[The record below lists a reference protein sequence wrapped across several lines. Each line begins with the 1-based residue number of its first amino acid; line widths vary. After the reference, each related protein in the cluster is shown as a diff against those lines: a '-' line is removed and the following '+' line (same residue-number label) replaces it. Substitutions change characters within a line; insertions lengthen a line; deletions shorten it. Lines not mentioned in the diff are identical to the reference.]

1 MGFIGLSVWH
11 SDILFLLYFV
21 LFCLAFR
28 NIIDRKAVID
38 AVGLTDA
45 FVLLTILT
53 VTYVTTASYT
63 RSAAHYGTMWRLIHK
78 ELIYI
83 RKTYGV
89 LELRLV
95 FHFLIKRVQ
104 IKSFYGNEIDVAL
117 GVEIVQLIKLW
128 SHLVYREIV
137 TIRVDD
143 RHRVRVIYLEKIVK
157 RAIKK
162 PFNAVRHNSS

>member
-1 MGFIGLSVWH
+1 MGVIGLSVWL

-28 NIIDRKAVID
+28 NIIDRKAVLD
-38 AVGLTDA
+38 ALGLSNA
-45 FVLLTILT
+45 FTLFTVLT

-63 RSAAHYGTMWRLIHK
+63 RTGAQYGALWRLIHR
-78 ELIYI
+78 ELVFI
-83 RKTYGV
+83 RKTYGI

-104 IKSFYGNEIDVAL
+104 VKSFYGSEI
-117 GVEIVQLIKLW
+117 EIAQGIELVNLINLW

-137 TIRVDD
+137 AVHSDSTM
-143 RHRVRVIYLEKIVK
+143 RVRVLFIEKAVK
-157 RAIKK
+157 RAIKEPSETIKHK
-162 PFNAVRHNSS
+162 PP